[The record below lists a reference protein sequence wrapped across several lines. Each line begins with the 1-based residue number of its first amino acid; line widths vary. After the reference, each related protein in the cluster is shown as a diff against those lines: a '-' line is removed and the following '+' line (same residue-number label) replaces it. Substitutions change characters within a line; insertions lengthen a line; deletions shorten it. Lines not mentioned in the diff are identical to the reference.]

1 MAWKDYKQ
9 LTVWKRAMVLTNLC
23 YELYAQLPTQEID
36 VLGAQL
42 RRSAVA
48 VPALIAEG
56 NGRDLQ
62 REMYHYL
69 LMARGAVYAL
79 ETTLLLCVQ
88 RSFLREK
95 QCAEA
100 LDLCDELTLML
111 TSLTLRQNR
120 GVQKRYAE
128 SVLKEDEA

>member
-1 MAWKDYKQ
+1 MAWKDYKS
-9 LTVWKRAMVLTNLC
+9 LTVWKRAMTLADYC
-23 YELYAQLPTQEID
+23 YDLHGQLPEQETD
-36 VLGAQL
+36 TLGAQL
-42 RRSAVA
+42 RRTAVA

-69 LMARGAVYAL
+69 LMARGSVYAL

-88 RSFLREK
+88 RGFLSEART
-95 QCAEA
+95 ADA
-100 LDLCDELTLML
+100 LDLCDELTQML

-120 GVQKRYAE
+120 GAQKRLPE
-128 SVLKEDEA
+128 SALKEDEQ

>member
-1 MAWKDYKQ
+1 MAWKDYKD
-9 LTVWKRAMVLTNLC
+9 LTVWKRAMELTNLC
-23 YELYAQLPTQEID
+23 YELYAQLPAQETA

-48 VPALIAEG
+48 IPALIAEG

-88 RSFLREK
+88 RNFLNKK
-95 QCAEA
+95 QTADA
-100 LDLCDELTLML
+100 LDLCDELTQML

-120 GVQKRYAE
+120 GVQKRFPE
-128 SVLKEDEA
+128 SVLKEEEA

>member
-1 MAWKDYKQ
+1 
-9 LTVWKRAMVLTNLC
+9 MVLTNLC
-23 YELYAQLPTQEID
+23 YELYAHLPTQEID

-48 VPALIAEG
+48 IPALIAEG

-62 REMYHYL
+62 RETYHYL

-100 LDLCDELTLML
+100 LDLCDELTQML